1 MTRYTKLGRKKH
13 EESGSW
19 EAAPLTP
26 AKTKQNKSED
36 KKDKV
41 THSAGKEQKGGAKKR
56 SFSNYD
62 GEGDRN
68 LSPNEKRQKRRAV
81 QKMNNSICFACRK
94 KGHTIKECPEAKE
107 QSKGICYN
115 CGSTEHSLKACR
127 KPRSGN
133 KLPFAKCYVCEG
145 TGHLAGQCPKN
156 EKGMYPN
163 GGSCRFCGKVDH
175 LARDCKMTKEEAG
188 TSVVGKIDLSKGAD
202 DDDFHIFVEEKQKL
216 GAEAKVEQELEKFVE
231 KRKNHV
237 KKKVVKF

>member
-1 MTRYTKLGRKKH
+1 MTRYTKLERKKH
-13 EESGSW
+13 EDSGSW

-26 AKTKQNKSED
+26 AKLKQTADKQAHSE
-36 KKDKV
+36 
-41 THSAGKEQKGGAKKR
+41 GGYKGRKNGKR
-56 SFSNYD
+56 SYSQV
-62 GEGDRN
+62 EGNDDNRSMDP
-68 LSPNEKRQKRRAV
+68 LEKRRQRRAV
-81 QKMNNSICFACRK
+81 QKMNSTICFACRK
-94 KGHTIKECPEAKE
+94 QGHAIKDCPEAKN
-107 QSKGICYN
+107 QNKGICYN

-133 KLPFAKCYVCEG
+133 KLPFAKCYVCDG

-188 TSVVGKIDLSKGAD
+188 TSVVGKIDLSQGAD
-202 DDDFHIFVEEKQKL
+202 DDDFHIFVEEKQKF
-216 GAEAKVEQELEKFVE
+216 GQQNKDEKDLEKLIE
-231 KRKNHV
+231 KRKDNV